1 MLVHDHALVYR
12 DDGFRCRWPV
22 SQCLM
27 WPLRVV
33 VFPPL
38 LNDELLEAGD
48 MDGASTWK
56 RIVRAVNELLSEEMP
71 NGTPVN

>member
-1 MLVHDHALVYR
+1 
-12 DDGFRCRWPV
+12 
-22 SQCLM
+22 M